1 MVDRFDMM
9 TPNSEQV
16 MNWAVVRQNYV
27 AVWTEEF
34 APKLT

>member
-16 MNWAVVRQNYV
+16 MNWALDV
-27 AVWTEEF
+27 AKALE
-34 APKLT
+34 LGR